1 MRLLVRELQR
11 GRSLLVNLD
20 YGADVVN
27 QITELAG
34 NEGIQTGAFSV
45 LGALTEAEI
54 AFYDQESHE
63 YNELLVDENVEL
75 VSCTG
80 NISIREGKP
89 FVHAHVVLAG
99 SDGETRGGHL
109 LRGKIFAAELFLIEL
124 LGKPMIRKHDS
135 STGLYLWSD

>member
-11 GRSLLVNLD
+11 GRSLLVSLD

-27 QITELAG
+27 QISELAG
-34 NEGIQTGAFSV
+34 NEGIQTGVFSMI
-45 LGALTEAEI
+45 GALTQAEI
-54 AFYDQESHE
+54 AFYDQEYHE
-63 YNELLVDENVEL
+63 YNEFLVEENVEL

-80 NISIREGKP
+80 NISIREGKH

-109 LRGKIFAAELFLIEL
+109 LRGKIFAAELFLVEL
-124 LGKPMIRKHDS
+124 LGKPMIREHDS
-135 STGLYLWSD
+135 STGLYLWRN